1 LDLLVGFLAGLVVG
15 FPLSGWR
22 TQSLYAYPAVDG
34 EHEIMAPWE
43 VPGASTKFGVLAEET
58 LGQCARIKRH
68 AYGRRQ

>member
-1 LDLLVGFLAGLVVG
+1 
-15 FPLSGWR
+15 
-22 TQSLYAYPAVDG
+22 
-34 EHEIMAPWE
+34 